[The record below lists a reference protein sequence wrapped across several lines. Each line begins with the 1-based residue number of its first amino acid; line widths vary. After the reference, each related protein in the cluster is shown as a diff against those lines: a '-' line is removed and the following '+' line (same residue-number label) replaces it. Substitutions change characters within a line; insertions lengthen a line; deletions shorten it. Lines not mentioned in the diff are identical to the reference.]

1 MQTKE
6 IQGKLWSSAPADWV
20 KYLEPT
26 FIPMY
31 QAVLKQLKLDEEK
44 MLLDAGC
51 GSGLFL
57 SMAAA
62 TGASVHGIDAA
73 PGLLAITKER
83 VPDATLLTEDLE
95 AIPFSSETFDI
106 VTGFNSFQYAGS
118 FENAL
123 REAARITTKTG
134 KVVIG
139 IWGKEED
146 CEAGS
151 VLKAV
156 ASLLPPPPPGT
167 AGPFALSEDGKVETI
182 CQSVG
187 LKVIEKQSV
196 FCPWQFTG
204 IEELQQAFLCT
215 GPCVKAMQVVG
226 EPKVRKAITQS
237 AQPFNLA
244 DDIYFM
250 RNHFTFFITE
260 KANH

>member
-6 IQGKLWSSAPADWV
+6 LQGKLWSSAPTDWV

-31 QAVLKQLKLDEEK
+31 QAVLKQLQLDEEK

-57 SMAAA
+57 RMAAA
-62 TGASVHGIDAA
+62 TGAYINGIDAA
-73 PGLLAITKER
+73 PGLLAISKKR
-83 VPDATLLTEDLE
+83 LPDATLLIEDLE
-95 AIPFSSETFDI
+95 NIPFDDETFDV

-123 REAARITTKTG
+123 AEARRVANPQG

-139 IWGKEED
+139 IWGKEEE
-146 CEAGS
+146 CEAGT
-151 VLKAV
+151 VLRAV

-167 AGPFALSEDGKVETI
+167 PGPFALSEDGKVETI
-182 CQSVG
+182 CKSVG
-187 LKVIEKQSV
+187 LKVIHKQTV
-196 FCPWQFTG
+196 FCPWQFSG
-204 IEELQQAFLCT
+204 IEALQHGFLCT
-215 GPCVKAMQVVG
+215 APCAKAVLAVG
-226 EPKVRKAITQS
+226 EQHVRETITAS

-244 DDIYFM
+244 DDVYFM
-250 RNHFTFFITE
+250 RNDFTFFITE
-260 KANH
+260 KV